1 MAHSGKTVAIM
12 NSAANLEDERSSKKS
27 DSEESNGMVPFH
39 RLFSLADATDIAL
52 MTIGTLGAVANGL
65 VLPLT
70 TLFFGDLINSFG
82 RTTDIQN
89 VVHQVSKNPEN
100 YLLVPSGA
108 LKFIY
113 LAVGAGIASFLQA
126 SCWMNAG
133 DRQAARLRNM
143 YLKAILRQ
151 EVAFF
156 DKEINTG
163 EIVGRMSGD
172 AVIIQDA
179 MGEKV
184 GQFIQLLST
193 FFGGFIVAF
202 VQGWLLTLAMLSTIP
217 PLVIAGAIIS
227 KVIAKMASKG
237 QTAYAAA
244 ADVVEQTICTIRTV
258 ASFTGENQ
266 AVEKYCHSLKQAY
279 TSSVREGLVAGLGI
293 GTAMLLFFC
302 GYALAGQAAAF
313 KMFETINRKPE
324 IDSQSNKGRILDEIN
339 GDIDFKNV
347 YFSYPARPT
356 EQVFKGLKLAIKSG
370 TNVALVGE
378 SGSGKST
385 VLSLIERFYDPQ
397 DGEVLI
403 DGINLKEFQ
412 LRWIR
417 GKIGLVNQEP
427 VLFTSSIR
435 ENIAYGKENATM
447 EEIKKATELANAT
460 SFIEKLPQGFDTMVG
475 EYGTQLSGGQRQR
488 LAIARAILKDP
499 RILLLDEATSSLD
512 AESEQVVQQA
522 LEKAMQS
529 RTTVIIA
536 HRLSTVRNSDTIVV
550 LHKGAI
556 VQKGSHTELVRD
568 RRGAYS
574 QLLHLQEMNRDSL
587 HKSQHDQD
595 RVVSLA
601 ELGRQ
606 VSQRNAFPRSISRG
620 KSIGHRHSFSMPFG
634 LPLGLD
640 IQDSTVET
648 DTEETS
654 LPMEELP
661 LLRLAN
667 LNKPELPIF
676 IVGVIAAVFNGI
688 ILPIFGVLLSD
699 MIETF
704 YQPPQKLR
712 KDSRFYSVM
721 FVVLGLLSLL
731 AMPARSYFFAV
742 AGSRLI
748 RRIRIMTFEKVV
760 HMEMAWFDDNENSSG
775 AIEARLSI
783 DAAAFRSLVGDNL
796 ALLVQNTATLS
807 IGLIIAFAANWQLS
821 LIILALIP
829 LIGLNSWAQI
839 VFMKGFSADAKII
852 YEKASQVASDAV
864 GNIRTVASFTA
875 EEKVLELYKKKSE
888 SPNKTGIR
896 QAVISGTSIGISF
909 FLLFCVYAAS
919 FYAGARLVQD
929 GKTTFGKVF
938 RVFFALAM
946 AAIGVSHSSS
956 VAPDSNKARGA
967 AASILAILD
976 RQPKIDSSDNSGIKL
991 DELRGDIEFRHV
1003 RFSYPTRKEVKVLQ
1017 EFCLAIK
1024 SGKRFYDPDSG
1035 QILLDGVDIKR
1046 LQLKW
1051 LRQQMGLVSQE
1062 PLLFNDTIRANIAY
1076 GKEGKATEAEIV
1088 AASDLA
1094 NAHKFICALN
1104 QGYDTIVGER
1114 GAQLSGGQKQRVAIA
1129 RAIIKEPKILLLDE
1143 ATSALDAE
1151 SEQVV
1156 QEALNQVTVNRT
1168 TVVIAHRLST
1178 IRNADLIC
1186 VIKGG
1191 IIVDKGTH
1199 DKMINSCGPYASM
1212 VALHSRGNL

>member
-82 RTTDIQN
+82 RATDIQN
-89 VVHQVSKNPEN
+89 VVHQVSKE
-100 YLLVPSGA
+100 A

-302 GYALAGQAAAF
+302 GYALGMWYGA
-313 KMFETINRKPE
+313 KLILE
-324 IDSQSNKGRILDEIN
+324 KGYSGGDVFNVILQFLPVPFIR
-339 GDIDFKNV
+339 
-347 YFSYPARPT
+347 RPT

-721 FVVLGLLSLL
+721 FIVLGLLSLL

-938 RVFFALAM
+938 RNT
-946 AAIGVSHSSS
+946 IIS
-956 VAPDSNKARGA
+956 
-967 AASILAILD
+967 
-976 RQPKIDSSDNSGIKL
+976 KL
-991 DELRGDIEFRHV
+991 FRDD
-1003 RFSYPTRKEVKVLQ
+1003 F
-1017 EFCLAIK
+1017 
-1024 SGKRFYDPDSG
+1024 
-1035 QILLDGVDIKR
+1035 LLV
-1046 LQLKW
+1046 
-1051 LRQQMGLVSQE
+1051 
-1062 PLLFNDTIRANIAY
+1062 
-1076 GKEGKATEAEIV
+1076 
-1088 AASDLA
+1088 
-1094 NAHKFICALN
+1094 H
-1104 QGYDTIVGER
+1104 
-1114 GAQLSGGQKQRVAIA
+1114 
-1129 RAIIKEPKILLLDE
+1129 
-1143 ATSALDAE
+1143 
-1151 SEQVV
+1151 
-1156 QEALNQVTVNRT
+1156 
-1168 TVVIAHRLST
+1168 
-1178 IRNADLIC
+1178 
-1186 VIKGG
+1186 
-1191 IIVDKGTH
+1191 
-1199 DKMINSCGPYASM
+1199 
-1212 VALHSRGNL
+1212 